1 MMIVTDK
8 MHIGIIGILLGMYL
22 KVQADCEPYII
33 LIREEERCLHELQLH
48 NVSKT
53 PQPDCKGMWDHL
65 NCWSPAFV
73 GETASQNCPNFFKS
87 EGKVDRNCTDTGWTD
102 PFPPY
107 VHACFNETFH
117 LLGESHDSHMYF
129 PYVKTMYTAGYALSL
144 ISLTIAITIL
154 CLFRKLHCTRNY
166 IHIQLFV
173 SFILRATFIFI
184 KDSVLFTDEDFYHC
198 DDYPAVC
205 KLVVMFS
212 NYCIMANYS
221 WLLVEGHY
229 LHTLVSLSFFSKK
242 KHLWWYIILGW
253 GLPMIVIVSWGLAKY
268 FYEDEGC
275 WETRVHDWV
284 WWILRL
290 PVLLFII
297 INLVFFLSI
306 IRILVGKLRMPD
318 MHGNEFS
325 QYKRL
330 TKSTF
335 LLVTLF
341 GLYYILFAFLPI
353 KVSGL
358 TYKIW
363 TFVEL
368 ALASTQG
375 FGVAVLYCFLNGEV
389 QYEVQRRWR
398 RWRLKQHLHGE
409 PRQHGS
415 MSQSVSPLTQVSL
428 LPCSGPASLA

>member
-1 MMIVTDK
+1 
-8 MHIGIIGILLGMYL
+8 
-22 KVQADCEPYII
+22 
-33 LIREEERCLHELQLH
+33 RCLHELEKRRLYLICF
-48 NVSKT
+48 SYS
-53 PQPDCKGMWDHL
+53 DCKGMWDHL

-73 GETASQNCPNFFKS
+73 GETASHNCPDFFKS
-87 EGKVDRNCTDTGWTD
+87 EGKVDRNCTDMGWTD

-107 VHACFNETFH
+107 EHACFNETFH

-144 ISLTIAITIL
+144 LSLTIAIL
-154 CLFRKLHCTRNY
+154 CLFSGGLNILQKHVGQGGHFKLLLHFSCCLGNCTAPETTSTSNS
-166 IHIQLFV
+166 V

-198 DDYPAVC
+198 DDYPV
-205 KLVVMFS
+205 LVMFS

-221 WLLVEGHY
+221 WLLVDCQY
-229 LHTLVSLSFFSKK
+229 LHTLVSVSFFSKK

-253 GLPMIVIVSWGLAKY
+253 GTDTCPLYITTTLLIPCHCHLAI
-268 FYEDEGC
+268 C
-275 WETRVHDWV
+275 WKTRVHDWV

-306 IRILVGKLRMPD
+306 LRILVGKLQMPD

-325 QYKRL
+325 QYKL

-341 GLYYILFAFLPI
+341 GVYYILFAFLPI

-398 RWRLKQHLHGE
+398 RWRLKQHLHEE

-428 LPCSGPASLA
+428 LPCYGLIMITE

>member
-1 MMIVTDK
+1 
-8 MHIGIIGILLGMYL
+8 
-22 KVQADCEPYII
+22 
-33 LIREEERCLHELQLH
+33 
-48 NVSKT
+48 
-53 PQPDCKGMWDHL
+53 MWDHL

-73 GETASQNCPNFFKS
+73 GETASHNCPNFFKS
-87 EGKVDRNCTDTGWTD
+87 EGKVYRNCTDTGWTD

-107 VHACFNETFH
+107 EHACFNETLH

-173 SFILRATFIFI
+173 SFILRASFIFI

-198 DDYPAVC
+198 DDYPVVC

-229 LHTLVSLSFFSKK
+229 LHTLVSVSFFSKK
-242 KHLWWYIILGW
+242 KPLWWYIIQGW

-284 WWILRL
+284 WWILRV
-290 PVLLFII
+290 PVLLFIV
-297 INLVFFLSI
+297 INFIFFLSI

-318 MHGNEFS
+318 MHGTEFS

-341 GLYYILFAFLPI
+341 GLWSCCSLLFSKWGGTVRGTEEMA
-353 KVSGL
+353 KVEAEAASTRGAKTPWLHEPKRLSPYPGL
-358 TYKIW
+358 
-363 TFVEL
+363 
-368 ALASTQG
+368 LASLFRTGQPG
-375 FGVAVLYCFLNGEV
+375 MTFDDPPPNH
-389 QYEVQRRWR
+389 WR
-398 RWRLKQHLHGE
+398 
-409 PRQHGS
+409 
-415 MSQSVSPLTQVSL
+415 SL
-428 LPCSGPASLA
+428 RHAR

>member
-1 MMIVTDK
+1 
-8 MHIGIIGILLGMYL
+8 
-22 KVQADCEPYII
+22 
-33 LIREEERCLHELQLH
+33 RCLHELEKRRLYLICF
-48 NVSKT
+48 SYS
-53 PQPDCKGMWDHL
+53 DCKGMWDHL

-73 GETASQNCPNFFKS
+73 GETASHNCPDFFKS

-107 VHACFNETFH
+107 EHACFNETFH

-129 PYVKTMYTAGYALSL
+129 SYVKTMYTAGYALSL
-144 ISLTIAITIL
+144 LSLTIAITIL

-198 DDYPAVC
+198 DDYPMVC

-229 LHTLVSLSFFSKK
+229 LHTLVSISFFSKK
-242 KHLWWYIILGW
+242 KHIWWYIILGW

-306 IRILVGKLRMPD
+306 LRILVGKLQMPD

-325 QYKRL
+325 QYKL

-341 GLYYILFAFLPI
+341 GVYYILFAFLPI

-398 RWRLKQHLHGE
+398 RWRLKQHLHEE

-428 LPCSGPASLA
+428 LPCSGPIKGCTFSTG

>member
-1 MMIVTDK
+1 MMYT
-8 MHIGIIGILLGMYL
+8 HPWLLY
-22 KVQADCEPYII
+22 DFP
-33 LIREEERCLHELQLH
+33 
-48 NVSKT
+48 
-53 PQPDCKGMWDHL
+53 
-65 NCWSPAFV
+65 
-73 GETASQNCPNFFKS
+73 
-87 EGKVDRNCTDTGWTD
+87 GKVDRNCTDMGWTD

-107 VHACFNETFH
+107 EHACFNETFH

-144 ISLTIAITIL
+144 LSLTIAIL

-166 IHIQLFV
+166 IHIQLY
-173 SFILRATFIFI
+173 
-184 KDSVLFTDEDFYHC
+184 SVLFTDEDFYHC
-198 DDYPAVC
+198 DDYPVVY

-221 WLLVEGHY
+221 WLLVDCQY
-229 LHTLVSLSFFSKK
+229 LHTLVSVSFFSKK

-253 GLPMIVIVSWGLAKY
+253 GTDTCPLYITTTLLIPCHCHLAMSCHFDLLKDRLDSELLTEMRGLDLTKP
-268 FYEDEGC
+268 
-275 WETRVHDWV
+275 
-284 WWILRL
+284 IL
-290 PVLLFII
+290 
-297 INLVFFLSI
+297 
-306 IRILVGKLRMPD
+306 RILVGKLQMPD

-341 GLYYILFAFLPI
+341 GVYYILFAFLPI

-389 QYEVQRRWR
+389 GFL
-398 RWRLKQHLHGE
+398 RLHIFNRINKLL
-409 PRQHGS
+409 
-415 MSQSVSPLTQVSL
+415 VSI
-428 LPCSGPASLA
+428 C

>member
-1 MMIVTDK
+1 

-33 LIREEERCLHELQLH
+33 LIREEERCLHELRLH

-53 PQPDCKGMWDHL
+53 PQP
-65 NCWSPAFV
+65 
-73 GETASQNCPNFFKS
+73 
-87 EGKVDRNCTDTGWTD
+87 GKVYRNCTDTGWTD

-107 VHACFNETFH
+107 EHACFNETLH

-173 SFILRATFIFI
+173 SFILRASFIFI

-198 DDYPAVC
+198 DDYPVVC

-229 LHTLVSLSFFSKK
+229 LHTLVSVSFFSKK
-242 KHLWWYIILGW
+242 KPLWWYIIQGW

-284 WWILRL
+284 WWILRV
-290 PVLLFII
+290 PVLLFIV
-297 INLVFFLSI
+297 INFIFFLSI

-318 MHGNEFS
+318 MHGTEFS

-398 RWRLKQHLHGE
+398 RWRLKQHLHGA
-409 PRQHGS
+409 PRHHGS
-415 MSQSVSPLTQVSL
+415 MSQSGSPLTQVSL

>member
-1 MMIVTDK
+1 MMLVTDK

-22 KVQADCEPYII
+22 K
-33 LIREEERCLHELQLH
+33 EERCLHELRLH

-53 PQPDCKGMWDHL
+53 PQP
-65 NCWSPAFV
+65 
-73 GETASQNCPNFFKS
+73 
-87 EGKVDRNCTDTGWTD
+87 GKVYRNCTDTGWTD

-107 VHACFNETFH
+107 EHACFNETLH

-173 SFILRATFIFI
+173 SFILRASFIFI

-198 DDYPAVC
+198 DDYPVRI
-205 KLVVMFS
+205 
-212 NYCIMANYS
+212 YCTLY

-229 LHTLVSLSFFSKK
+229 LHTLVSVSFFSKK
-242 KHLWWYIILGW
+242 KPLWWYIIQGW

-284 WWILRL
+284 WWILRV
-290 PVLLFII
+290 PVLLFIV
-297 INLVFFLSI
+297 INFIFFLSI

-318 MHGNEFS
+318 THGTEFS

-398 RWRLKQHLHGE
+398 RWRLKQHLHGA
-409 PRQHGS
+409 PRHHGS
-415 MSQSVSPLTQVSL
+415 MSQSGSPLTQVSL
-428 LPCSGPASLA
+428 LPCSGQASLA

>member
-1 MMIVTDK
+1 
-8 MHIGIIGILLGMYL
+8 
-22 KVQADCEPYII
+22 
-33 LIREEERCLHELQLH
+33 
-48 NVSKT
+48 
-53 PQPDCKGMWDHL
+53 MWDHL

-73 GETASQNCPNFFKS
+73 GETASHNCPDFFKS
-87 EGKVDRNCTDTGWTD
+87 E
-102 PFPPY
+102 
-107 VHACFNETFH
+107 
-117 LLGESHDSHMYF
+117 
-129 PYVKTMYTAGYALSL
+129 
-144 ISLTIAITIL
+144 
-154 CLFRKLHCTRNY
+154 
-166 IHIQLFV
+166 
-173 SFILRATFIFI
+173 
-184 KDSVLFTDEDFYHC
+184 
-198 DDYPAVC
+198 
-205 KLVVMFS
+205 
-212 NYCIMANYS
+212 
-221 WLLVEGHY
+221 
-229 LHTLVSLSFFSKK
+229 
-242 KHLWWYIILGW
+242 

-275 WETRVHDWV
+275 CETRVHDWV

-306 IRILVGKLRMPD
+306 LRILVGKLQMPD

-335 LLVTLF
+335 LSVTLF
-341 GLYYILFAFLPI
+341 GVYYILFAFLPI

-389 QYEVQRRWR
+389 GF
-398 RWRLKQHLHGE
+398 L
-409 PRQHGS
+409 PI
-415 MSQSVSPLTQVSL
+415 SQNYY
-428 LPCSGPASLA
+428 AI

>member
-1 MMIVTDK
+1 MCPKLPNQDVFDPHPTPGCYDVLDP
-8 MHIGIIGILLGMYL
+8 HPTPGCYDVLDPHPTPGCYE
-22 KVQADCEPYII
+22 C
-33 LIREEERCLHELQLH
+33 
-48 NVSKT
+48 VSK
-53 PQPDCKGMWDHL
+53 
-65 NCWSPAFV
+65 V
-73 GETASQNCPNFFKS
+73 Y
-87 EGKVDRNCTDTGWTD
+87 RNCTDTGWTD

-107 VHACFNETFH
+107 EHACFNDSQ
-117 LLGESHDSHMYF
+117 SHDSHMYF
-129 PYVKTMYTAGYALSL
+129 LYVKTMYTAGYALSL

-166 IHIQLFV
+166 IHIQLFI

-198 DDYPAVC
+198 DDYPVVC

>member
-1 MMIVTDK
+1 MMLVTDK
-8 MHIGIIGILLGMYL
+8 MHIGIIGILLGMYM

-33 LIREEERCLHELQLH
+33 LIREEERCLHELRLH

-73 GETASQNCPNFFKS
+73 GETASHNCPNFFRS
-87 EGKVDRNCTDTGWTD
+87 EGKVYRNCTDTGWTD

-107 VHACFNETFH
+107 EHACFNETLH

-166 IHIQLFV
+166 IHIQLSV

-198 DDYPAVC
+198 DDYPVVC
-205 KLVVMFS
+205 KLVVTFS

-229 LHTLVSLSFFSKK
+229 LHTLVNISFFSKK

-306 IRILVGKLRMPD
+306 LRILVGKLQMPD

-398 RWRLKQHLHGE
+398 RWRLKQHLHEE
-409 PRQHGS
+409 PRPHGS
-415 MSQSVSPLTQVSL
+415 MSQSVSPLTWHNL
-428 LPCSGPASLA
+428 

>member
-1 MMIVTDK
+1 MMLVTDK
-8 MHIGIIGILLGMYL
+8 MQIEIIGILLGMYM

-33 LIREEERCLHELQLH
+33 LIREEERCLHELRLH

-73 GETASQNCPNFFKS
+73 GETASHNCSNFFKS
-87 EGKVDRNCTDTGWTD
+87 EGKVYRNCTDTGWTD
-102 PFPPY
+102 PFPSY
-107 VHACFNETFH
+107 EHACFNETLH
-117 LLGESHDSHMYF
+117 LPGESHDSHMYF

-184 KDSVLFTDEDFYHC
+184 KDYVLFTDEDFYHC
-198 DDYPAVC
+198 DDYPVVC

-229 LHTLVSLSFFSKK
+229 LHTLVSVSFSKK
-242 KHLWWYIILGW
+242 KHLWWYIVLGW

-306 IRILVGKLRMPD
+306 LRILVGKLRMPD

-341 GLYYILFAFLPI
+341 GLWSCCSLLFSKWGGTVRGTEEMAQVEAEAASTRGAQTAWFHEPKCLSSYP
-353 KVSGL
+353 GL
-358 TYKIW
+358 
-363 TFVEL
+363 
-368 ALASTQG
+368 LASLFRTGQPG
-375 FGVAVLYCFLNGEV
+375 MILDPPL
-389 QYEVQRRWR
+389 
-398 RWRLKQHLHGE
+398 
-409 PRQHGS
+409 
-415 MSQSVSPLTQVSL
+415 QSLEI
-428 LPCSGPASLA
+428 